1 MILGAHALINKL
13 FAATAAD
20 PNRLASFKDKLV
32 DQICRAGGGPFTY
45 TGKSMKEAHQD
56 MGVTTADFNA
66 VVEDLVKALDK
77 LKVGDEGEK

>member
-1 MILGAHALINKL
+1 
-13 FAATAAD
+13 
-20 PNRLASFKDKLV
+20 V